1 MPALLEMSTGLPKAA
16 SVSTL
21 VEDGVSG
28 LRWWSEELSLVVIEQ
43 MLHDK
48 LQGKDVTAARRKA
61 HLFVGM
67 DMETASSSSAFQE
80 EVTVF
85 HCVKK
90 LTPALP

>member
-1 MPALLEMSTGLPKAA
+1 MSRRRR
-16 SVSTL
+16 SD